1 MDKKLKEKLPGG
13 KFKNVPIVRSRTM
26 SKIRSKGNK
35 TTEVMFRLALV
46 RAGIKGWVLHP
57 KEIIGKPDFFFPR
70 KRITVFVDG
79 CYWHGCPKCGHIPK
93 TRTEYWSEKIKINK
107 ARDKKV
113 NRLLKKEN
121 IEVIRFWEHEIKA
134 DLKGCVIKLKS
145 LLKKGRRN

>member
-1 MDKKLKEKLPGG
+1 MERKLKKKLPGG
-13 KFKNVPIVRSRTM
+13 KFNKVPRVRSRTM

-35 TTEVMFRLALV
+35 TTEIMFRLALV

-57 KEIIGKPDFFFPR
+57 KKIIGNPDFFFQK

-93 TRTEYWSEKIKINK
+93 TRTEYWSEKIKINR

-121 IEVIRFWEHEIKA
+121 IKVIRFWEHEINA
-134 DLKGCVIKLKS
+134 DLKGCIIRLKS
-145 LLKKGRRN
+145 LL